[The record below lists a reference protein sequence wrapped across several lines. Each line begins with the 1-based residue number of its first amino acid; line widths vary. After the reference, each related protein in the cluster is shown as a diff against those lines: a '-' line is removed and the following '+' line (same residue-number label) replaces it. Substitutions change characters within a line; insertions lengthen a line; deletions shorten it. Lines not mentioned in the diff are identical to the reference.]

1 MTAEVWYVDTSA
13 LVKTVIAEA
22 GSAALRG
29 WLQTRRDLAS
39 CDLIRVEA
47 IRAVRL
53 ADPEAVPDVRK
64 AVASL
69 TLISLDEDLLAAAAD
84 LEPPLLR
91 SLDALHLAAALRL
104 GPDLA
109 GVLTYD
115 QRMAD
120 SARGLGLEVLA
131 PADVPD
137 PDQDDAEPDEAA
149 SA

>member
-1 MTAEVWYVDTSA
+1 MSADIWYVDTSA
-13 LVKTVIAEA
+13 LVKTVVAEA
-22 GSAALRG
+22 ESAALGR
-29 WLQTRRDLAS
+29 WLQPERRLVS

-47 IRAVRL
+47 VRAVRS
-53 ADPEAVPDVRK
+53 ADPEAVPDARR
-64 AVASL
+64 AIATL
-69 TLISLDEDLLAAAAD
+69 TLLGLDRDLLATAAD

-120 SARGLGLEVLA
+120 GARALGLTVVA
-131 PADVPD
+131 PADVAAD
-137 PDQDDAEPDEAA
+137 SGEEAET
-149 SA
+149 